1 MTPCMKFVLM
11 THPPPIFY
19 ISRLYGL
26 KVARLDV
33 LLLIALCK
41 WDTTSTCWSA
51 TTFLVLLVTSS
62 TEDLTGRDFHVLAV
76 VHITQSAGWI

>member
-1 MTPCMKFVLM
+1 MI
-11 THPPPIFY
+11 HPPPIFH
-19 ISRLYGL
+19 ILRLYGL

-33 LLLIALCK
+33 LLLTALCK

-62 TEDLTGRDFHVLAV
+62 TEDLTGWDIHVLAV
-76 VHITQSAGWI
+76 VHITQSAEWI